1 MIHRTDAATAKRA
14 SGIEVSR
21 RRNSLIV
28 LTILA
33 GLVVTT
39 AKAQNPI
46 ITHLFTADPAPIVY
60 RDTVFLYTSHDT
72 ASVTDSNYKMPDWHV
87 FSSTD
92 MVHWKDHGAVLSPK
106 TFSWAT
112 GDAYAAQCIYR
123 DGKFYW
129 YVSTFHKADQN
140 SKGGA
145 AIGVAVS
152 DRPTGPFKDALGK
165 ALIVNEMTTDMPH
178 SWDDIDPS
186 VFIDD
191 DGQGYLFWGN
201 GSCKWARLKKNM
213 IELDGPITTFTPK
226 HYIEG
231 PWVYKRGSLY
241 YLVYASAGTKPEMIE
256 YCTASTITGPWQY
269 RGIIQEN
276 VPNSF
281 TTHPGI
287 IDYKGKSYFFYHN
300 GSLPTGGSYRRSICV
315 DYLYYNPDGTI
326 KKVEQTTKGVRPVK

>member
-1 MIHRTDAATAKRA
+1 MKKLFVTLSICICAF
-14 SGIEVSR
+14 IEMR
-21 RRNSLIV
+21 
-28 LTILA
+28 
-33 GLVVTT
+33 
-39 AKAQNPI
+39 AQNPI
-46 ITHLFTADPAPIVY
+46 IKHIFTADPSPIVY
-60 RDTVFLYTSHDT
+60 KDTVFLYTGHDT
-72 ASVTDSNYKMPDWHV
+72 ASVTATNYKMPDWHV

-92 MVHWKDHGAVLSPK
+92 MVNWKDYGALLSPK

-112 GDAYAAQCIYR
+112 GDAYAAQCIER

-129 YVSTFHKADQN
+129 FVSTFHKDDGN

-152 DRPTGPFKDALGK
+152 DHPAGPFKDAIGK
-165 ALIVNEMTTDMPH
+165 ALVTNEMTTDMKH
-178 SWDDIDPS
+178 AWDDIDPT

-191 DGQGYLFWGN
+191 DGQAYMFWGN
-201 GSCKWARLKKNM
+201 GSCKWVKLKANM
-213 IELDGPITTFTPK
+213 TELAGPITVFKPL

-231 PWVYKRGSLY
+231 PWVYKRKGLY

-256 YCTASTITGPWQY
+256 YCTATNPAGPWTY

-287 IDYKGKSYFFYHN
+287 VDYKGKSYFFYHN

-315 DYLYYNPDGTI
+315 DYMYYNADGSI
-326 KKVEQTTKGVRPVK
+326 NKIVQTTEGVKPVK